1 MGTSLRREQ
10 AEPTADPE
18 EFQRFREFMQNRDP
32 GGPDEARKTTTTRT
46 TKAERGLEQAL
57 RHLGISGW
65 LSGISNMREKFEK
78 MPAKGFID
86 LTKDED
92 PVEEENEEADVTMD
106 PPELPPPPLRRA
118 SNKVNPQVNYLDLS
132 NLFCIPYLL
141 LDLVIYLSKMKE
153 GAQEMKLLNFL
164 FKPGIPTVTYL
175 LVTTKGN
182 SSESWKRALAK
193 QRQKKESQAKDFHG
207 KDAARLQHAIA
218 KEVSNN
224 LATGAYK
231 LLTVQESE
239 EIRRTKEDKIME
251 SRYVITKK
259 PLEPSDIANAKS
271 EGLLLDDQEHGLCK
285 AKCRHVMKGFSEA
298 AAVEVECTTPQV
310 GRDSD
315 IFIVQVLAS
324 MGWVPGFLDF
334 TQAFHSG
341 DRIDRELYCYQP
353 REGVPGAHPR
363 QIIKLLK
370 TCYGLMDGPLAWYRH
385 LARRLQSEFGYKA
398 SKADPCVFLLHDNA
412 ANQEPVLQGIVG
424 VATDD
429 LLHGGS
435 PAHWA
440 NIERIAKEYLLDKN
454 QQGAGRF
461 CGKDIALQPDGSIK
475 IDPEFYVKDKVFKNQ
490 VQDVLEGNK
499 MAEEALQHAS
509 LGIRVMP
516 IPWRTILTITGR
528 KQRIMHG
535 QPHNTIGNRC
545 RRCPLHQ
552 YSLPKPLSI
561 LDHEVERLKTGGQ
574 DGWLEG
580 WRLEGWRGLALLE
593 GWRFGGLEGC
603 SQSGGLAS
611 WRAGGLEAW
620 RLEGWRGLALVGW
633 RAGGLE
639 GWRAALSLAGWQ
651 EGAGAG
657 GLEGWSGG
665 LQSVWLEDWRAGEVE
680 GWRAGGR
687 EGWRANG
694 RPIAVDRGKIGS
706 KDRCRSGR
714 DGPDLHSIT
723 EFRATKG
730 DSIRHEIVEDN
741 WCDSKGIRVLHEKP
755 WTGCTVF
762 RKAMSTDGV
771 VASKIHSSL
780 NQLQQL
786 SSQGGQIIIY
796 HDVALAS
803 SGKPA
808 LTTIASW
815 KSFRL
820 KRKVVDTLA
829 AEGQSLQAGIGA
841 IHWHRLLFWK
851 LSMA

>member
-1 MGTSLRREQ
+1 
-10 AEPTADPE
+10 
-18 EFQRFREFMQNRDP
+18 
-32 GGPDEARKTTTTRT
+32 
-46 TKAERGLEQAL
+46 
-57 RHLGISGW
+57 
-65 LSGISNMREKFEK
+65 
-78 MPAKGFID
+78 
-86 LTKDED
+86 
-92 PVEEENEEADVTMD
+92 
-106 PPELPPPPLRRA
+106 A

-516 IPWRTILTITGR
+516 IPWRSLRISAVTDAAWGNAKDQPWLEDESLRKTISPKQNWRTGR
-528 KQRIMHG
+528 LAGGLEAGGLERAG
-535 QPHNTIGNRC
+535 AAGG
-545 RRCPLHQ
+545 L
-552 YSLPKPLSI
+552 
-561 LDHEVERLKTGGQ
+561 EVWRAGGLQ
-574 DGWLEG
+574 SVWRAGKLEG
-580 WRLEGWRGLALLE
+580 WRAGGVAAGGLEGAGTGGLE

-603 SQSGGLAS
+603 TQSGGLARGGWR
-611 WRAGGLEAW
+611 WRAGGLEW
-620 RLEGWRGLALVGW
+620 RAAVSVAGWLEGW

-639 GWRAALSLAGWQ
+639 GGR
-651 EGAGAG
+651 
-657 GLEGWSGG
+657 
-665 LQSVWLEDWRAGEVE
+665 LEDWRAGEVE

>member
-106 PPELPPPPLRRA
+106 PPELPPPPLRRVRQKTGDYRHEPEPGEQQGEPA
-118 SNKVNPQVNYLDLS
+118 GELPGPLEPLLHPVPPPGLGDLPQQDEGGGPGDEVAQLPLQTGDPDGDLPLGH
-132 NLFCIPYLL
+132 N
-141 LDLVIYLSKMKE
+141 E
-153 GAQEMKLLNFL
+153 GELKRELEEGDQPPGKRTRVKLLEVYNAQL
-164 FKPGIPTVTYL
+164 Q
-175 LVTTKGN
+175 
-182 SSESWKRALAK
+182 ALAK

-370 TCYGLMDGPLAWYRH
+370 TCYGLTDGPLAWYRH

-490 VQDVLEGNK
+490 VSRQRRRQRYSKCRSRDRATTEPNGC
-499 MAEEALQHAS
+499 
-509 LGIRVMP
+509 P
-516 IPWRTILTITGR
+516 I
-528 KQRIMHG
+528 
-535 QPHNTIGNRC
+535 
-545 RRCPLHQ
+545 
-552 YSLPKPLSI
+552 
-561 LDHEVERLKTGGQ
+561 
-574 DGWLEG
+574 
-580 WRLEGWRGLALLE
+580 LA
-593 GWRFGGLEGC
+593 
-603 SQSGGLAS
+603 
-611 WRAGGLEAW
+611 
-620 RLEGWRGLALVGW
+620 
-633 RAGGLE
+633 
-639 GWRAALSLAGWQ
+639 
-651 EGAGAG
+651 
-657 GLEGWSGG
+657 
-665 LQSVWLEDWRAGEVE
+665 VE
-680 GWRAGGR
+680 GD
-687 EGWRANG
+687 
-694 RPIAVDRGKIGS
+694 P
-706 KDRCRSGR
+706 
-714 DGPDLHSIT
+714 
-723 EFRATKG
+723 
-730 DSIRHEIVEDN
+730 
-741 WCDSKGIRVLHEKP
+741 
-755 WTGCTVF
+755 
-762 RKAMSTDGV
+762 
-771 VASKIHSSL
+771 
-780 NQLQQL
+780 
-786 SSQGGQIIIY
+786 
-796 HDVALAS
+796 
-803 SGKPA
+803 
-808 LTTIASW
+808 
-815 KSFRL
+815 
-820 KRKVVDTLA
+820 
-829 AEGQSLQAGIGA
+829 
-841 IHWHRLLFWK
+841 
-851 LSMA
+851 